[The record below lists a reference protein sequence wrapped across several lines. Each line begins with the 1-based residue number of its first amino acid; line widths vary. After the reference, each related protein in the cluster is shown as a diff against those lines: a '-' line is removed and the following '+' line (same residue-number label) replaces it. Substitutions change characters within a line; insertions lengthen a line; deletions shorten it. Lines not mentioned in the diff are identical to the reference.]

1 MVVLFSLDPNVNN
14 HVKGVQTFGFQIF
27 QIYLMF

>member
-14 HVKGVQTFGFQIF
+14 HVKGVQTFGFQIS
-27 QIYLMF
+27 LMF